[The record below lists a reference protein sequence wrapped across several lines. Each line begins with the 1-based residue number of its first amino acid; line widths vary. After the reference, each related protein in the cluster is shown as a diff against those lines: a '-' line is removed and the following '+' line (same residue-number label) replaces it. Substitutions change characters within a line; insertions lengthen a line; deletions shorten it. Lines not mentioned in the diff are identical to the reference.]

1 MIGIK
6 SFLKEMLNNQ
16 ELIIC
21 FRLLIAAFLSLLI
34 GFQRRKVKGDISI
47 LRTHILICVGAAFIS
62 GLGELLAINS
72 TSIDITRLSAQIIS
86 GIGFLGAGVIIKDG
100 FSISGLTTSS
110 TIWFVGCLGIGVGFG
125 YYIMSI
131 FATFIILIFLFLLRD
146 DKYEEYNNDF

>member
-1 MIGIK
+1 MIDIK

-16 ELIIC
+16 EIIIC

-62 GLGELLAINS
+62 GLGEILAINS
-72 TSIDITRLSAQIIS
+72 NSVDITRLSAQIIS

-125 YYIMSI
+125 YYIMSM

-146 DKYEEYNNDF
+146 DKYEE

>member
-1 MIGIK
+1 MIDIK

-16 ELIIC
+16 EIIIC

-62 GLGELLAINS
+62 GLGEMLAINS
-72 TSIDITRLSAQIIS
+72 NSVDITRLSAQIIS

-146 DKYEEYNNDF
+146 DKYEE

>member
-1 MIGIK
+1 MVEVK
-6 SFLKEMLNNQ
+6 DFLKELAGNY

-62 GLGELLAINS
+62 GLGELLAIS
-72 TSIDITRLSAQIIS
+72 SSDVDITRLSAQIIS

-125 YYIMSI
+125 CYIMSI

-146 DKYEEYNNDF
+146 DKYEE